1 MTNQMTLSPEY
12 MKQFSCIG
20 PACEDSCC
28 KGWRVT
34 IDKETYKKY
43 RKVKDEP
50 WRERFEKSIK
60 RNKDSA
66 GFNDFGYVQLN
77 EEAACPMLDRGG
89 LCSIHKDFGHDLL
102 SYTCQVY
109 PRNYSQ
115 YNEIIEESLTLSCP
129 EVARLAL
136 LNPEKI
142 EFSLEAKDLFNKF
155 SVGKKVLSATMG
167 NKDHRK
173 YFFEIRSLVIE
184 LLQERKFNLAERLL
198 LVGLYVKHIN
208 EKLSNTS
215 FEEITDRFLG
225 MIQDVSEVKQMVQ
238 QLPKRTELQ
247 LSMLTAILK
256 LRLSGGVSSER
267 YVQCLAEVEK
277 GLLFN
282 ESNISKEKQIKA
294 YEEAYESIVA
304 PFMKQHEYVFENYLV
319 HLAFTNAFSS
329 DKDLFNDYIQL
340 VLHYALVKM
349 HVVGLAAYHGEL
361 TMDVVLKLIQ
371 SLSKVVDHH
380 PNFLQKTNEML
391 KENHLNTVAHM
402 VILIKD

>member
-20 PACEDSCC
+20 PACEDTCC
-28 KGWRVT
+28 KGWSVT

-43 RKVKDEP
+43 RKVKEEP

-60 RNKDSA
+60 RNKDSV
-66 GFNDFGYVQLN
+66 GFNDFGYVQLT
-77 EEAACPMLDRGG
+77 EEAACPMLDGEG
-89 LCSIHKDFGHDLL
+89 LCSIHKDFGHELL
-102 SYTCQVY
+102 SHTCQVY

-136 LNPEKI
+136 LNKEKI
-142 EFSLEAKDLFNKF
+142 EFSLEEKELPNQLNVA
-155 SVGKKVLSATMG
+155 KKVLSATMG
-167 NKDHRK
+167 NRDHRK

-184 LLQERKFNLAERLL
+184 LLQERKFTLVERLL
-198 LVGLYVKHIN
+198 LVGLYVKQIN
-208 EKLSNTS
+208 EKLSVTS
-215 FEEITDRFLG
+215 FEEITGRFLE
-225 MIQDVSEVKQMVQ
+225 MIQDVDSVKQMVQ
-238 QLPKRTELQ
+238 KISKHTELQ
-247 LSMLTAILK
+247 LNMLTAILNV
-256 LRLSGGVSSER
+256 RLSGGVSSER
-267 YVQCLAEVEK
+267 YTQCLEEVEK

-282 ESNISKEKQIKA
+282 ESNISKEKQVKT

-304 PFMKQHEYVFENYLV
+304 PFMNQHEYIFENYLV
-319 HLAFTNAFSS
+319 HLAFSNAFSS
-329 DKDLFNDYIQL
+329 DKDLFNDYVQL

-349 HVVGLAAYHGEL
+349 HIVGLAAYHGEL
-361 TMDVVLKLIQ
+361 TMDLVLKLIQ
-371 SLSKVVDHH
+371 SLSKVIDHH

-391 KENHLNTVAHM
+391 KENQLNTVAHM